1 MRLNF
6 QAAFWPYL
14 LLTITPLFWAGNF
27 VTARALHEQIAPISL
42 SYARWALVL
51 LLIAPWALLRLWRA
65 RAELLGAFWVVLAL
79 SVLGVA
85 NFNTFIYTGL
95 QTTSAQ
101 NALLL
106 LAPLP
111 LYIALVE
118 WLLEGKLMRRTQ
130 ALGLSLA
137 LVGMLVIVS
146 SGQPSELFNLTFN
159 RGDLWVLAA
168 LVSWSLY
175 SVLLKRRPAQVSGFT
190 LFAAT
195 VVLAVICLTPFFWW
209 ERAQVGGLPPLSGSL
224 LLAISYMA
232 VCASILA
239 YLFWNAAV
247 ARVGA
252 LRASFFIY
260 LQPLFGLLLA
270 ALFLGERLADYHL
283 ISALI
288 IAFGIALANWP
299 QRGRT
304 F

>member
-65 RAELLGAFWVVLAL
+65 RAELLGAFWIVLAL
-79 SVLGVA
+79 AVLGVA

-146 SGQPSELFNLTFN
+146 AGQPAELLNLEFQPWRFVGAGGAGILVAVFGAAEKAASASQRLYLVRRH
-159 RGDLWVLAA
+159 RGARGYLLDAFLLVGARAGGWAAAAFGQLAA
-168 LVSWSLY
+168 GDNLHG
-175 SVLLKRRPAQVSGFT
+175 SVRVDPGLFVLERRRRPRRCPARQLFY
-190 LFAAT
+190 LFAA
-195 VVLAVICLTPFFWW
+195 VVW
-209 ERAQVGGLPPLSGSL
+209 
-224 LLAISYMA
+224 
-232 VCASILA
+232 
-239 YLFWNAAV
+239 
-247 ARVGA
+247 
-252 LRASFFIY
+252 
-260 LQPLFGLLLA
+260 LA
-270 ALFLGERLADYHL
+270 ARSAVPGRAPGRLSLNQRADHSL
-283 ISALI
+283 RHRA
-288 IAFGIALANWP
+288 
-299 QRGRT
+299 R
-304 F
+304 